1 MPRRCMGDGPD
12 MPAMQ
17 QGVPP
22 SLKQQEDIAANAAY
36 WKKVRQEAPLE
47 AIKGVESAAKHLVT
61 LTGALQAA
69 YFAIVTLSDLRA
81 LVAGSAR
88 LVVLLPVLIWLAA
101 LFCASMVFVP
111 RARPGADLDDWA
123 EGAWRELRKTYFDTV
138 EDKRRWLHRA
148 HGLLIA
154 SFAVMLVLLA
164 WLVLMPSAGG
174 GAITTVIVLTPT
186 PNP

>member
-1 MPRRCMGDGPD
+1 
-12 MPAMQ
+12 MPAAK
-17 QGVPP
+17 QGEPP
-22 SLKQQEDIAANAAY
+22 SLQQQEEIAATAAY

-47 AIKGVESAAKHLVT
+47 AIKSLESAARHLVT

-69 YFAIVTLSDLRA
+69 YFAVVTLGDLRA
-81 LVAGSAR
+81 LAAGPAR
-88 LVVLLPVLIWLAA
+88 LAILLPVLVWLAS

-123 EGAWRELRKTYFDTV
+123 EGAWQELRKTYFDTV
-138 EDKRRWLHRA
+138 ADKRRWLHWA

-154 SFAVMLVLLA
+154 SFAVMLALLA

-174 GAITTVIVLTPT
+174 GTITAVVVLTPT
-186 PNP
+186 P